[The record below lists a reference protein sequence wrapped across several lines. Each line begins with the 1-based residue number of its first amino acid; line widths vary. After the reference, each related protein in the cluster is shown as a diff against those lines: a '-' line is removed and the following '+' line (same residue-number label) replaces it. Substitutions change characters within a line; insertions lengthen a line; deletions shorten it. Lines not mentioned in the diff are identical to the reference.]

1 VGRYRASAGNMSC
14 FRCCRARGDA
24 RRDVG
29 AGRHGPRATEGLV
42 SEEEIVGDYDAAL
55 TKLWGGPPPR
65 HFPAALATWPAR
77 FASGRGR
84 AALVTGGAAGIGFY
98 VAKMLCAL
106 GYVVIV
112 PGRAAPLDREAVG
125 AKRAIEAAVGGAVGG
140 GGGGSGGGGGGGE
153 ILIPSEPLDLGSFAS
168 VRAFAAS
175 VRAALAARAEPLP
188 LSLLCLNAGR
198 GGSAK
203 DPRELTRDGHEA
215 IMQVNALSHFL
226 LAAELLPLL
235 RAAPGGARIVSQSSG
250 ARKMWT
256 GSGAEAHARLAADLN
271 GDRSAADGTYNAFQ
285 QYCLSKAAN
294 CLFTIGLN
302 ARLRGER
309 VVAVATDPGFSST
322 GVNIQHNLGHSL
334 LKVPDGLLATSTM
347 HDLAGHH
354 AADGALMMA
363 LACVDP
369 AAAPNDFFSPAS
381 GKVGAPRRDTPAT
394 LAAAENAAR
403 DPMSGAAWQD
413 RAATA
418 EAFFRAAGAATGV
431 AESAWVA

>member
-1 VGRYRASAGNMSC
+1 MSC
-14 FRCCRARGDA
+14 CCRRGAARGDA

-42 SEEEIVGDYDAAL
+42 SEEEIAGDYDAAL

-65 HFPAALATWPAR
+65 HFPAALAAWPAR
-77 FASGRGR
+77 YASGRGR

-112 PGRAAPLDREAVG
+112 PGRAAPLDREAVA
-125 AKRAIEAAVGGAVGG
+125 AKRAIEAAVG
-140 GGGGSGGGGGGGE
+140 GGGGGGGE
-153 ILIPSEPLDLGSFAS
+153 ILIPAEPLDLGSFAS
-168 VRAFAAS
+168 VRAFAVS
-175 VRAALAARAEPLP
+175 VRAALAARAQPLP

-203 DPRELTRDGHEA
+203 DPRELTSDGHEA

-250 ARKMWT
+250 ARKLWT
-256 GSGAEAHARLAADLN
+256 GSGADAHARLAADLN
-271 GDRSAADGTYNAFQ
+271 GDRSAADGAFNAFQ

-294 CLFTIGLN
+294 CFFTIGLN
-302 ARLRGER
+302 SRLRGER
-309 VVAVATDPGFSST
+309 VIALATDPGFSST

-334 LKVPDGLLATSTM
+334 LKVPDGFLATSTM

-369 AAAPNDFFSPAS
+369 GASPNDFFSPSS
-381 GKVGAPRRDTPAT
+381 GNVGAPRRDTPAT

-403 DPMSGAAWQD
+403 DPMSGALWQD

-418 EAFFRAAGAATGV
+418 EAFFKAAGAATGV
-431 AESAWVA
+431 AESAWSS